1 MCHNQ
6 HRPGW
11 HSSDLADQL
20 GEHDDFDDGLMFPE
34 VSFDPVK
41 YQACQI
47 EQQPQ
52 AGDNQVHLFEKP
64 CIRIAHF
71 EKEYNI

>member
-1 MCHNQ
+1 
-6 HRPGW
+6 
-11 HSSDLADQL
+11 
-20 GEHDDFDDGLMFPE
+20 MFPE